1 MRKKFVMAN
10 IVTLA
15 LILIFDVWYM
25 FGGGLFAK
33 SIASIM
39 FGGAGIV
46 NYLYCAKNEV
56 DLKFPRWMLVA
67 LTCAM
72 LADIILL
79 YLNL

>member
-39 FGGAGIV
+39 FVGAGIINLVSCIKNKV
-46 NYLYCAKNEV
+46 N
-56 DLKFPRWMLVA
+56 LKFPKVSIKGWKFKI
-67 LTCAM
+67 C
-72 LADIILL
+72 I
-79 YLNL
+79 Y

>member
-39 FGGAGIV
+39 FVG
-46 NYLYCAKNEV
+46 L
-56 DLKFPRWMLVA
+56 
-67 LTCAM
+67 
-72 LADIILL
+72 
-79 YLNL
+79 